1 MTLAEAFD
9 CDVIEAKEKL
19 LKEESFIL
27 GPQVVFNR
35 AVVPTSPASS
45 NSDSSSSVVDEKIE
59 PLPPQDD
66 VEPLKEAT
74 GKNVIFFRL

>member
-9 CDVIEAKEKL
+9 CDVIKAKEKL

-45 NSDSSSSVVDEKIE
+45 NSDSSSSDEKIE
-59 PLPPQDD
+59 PLPPQVD